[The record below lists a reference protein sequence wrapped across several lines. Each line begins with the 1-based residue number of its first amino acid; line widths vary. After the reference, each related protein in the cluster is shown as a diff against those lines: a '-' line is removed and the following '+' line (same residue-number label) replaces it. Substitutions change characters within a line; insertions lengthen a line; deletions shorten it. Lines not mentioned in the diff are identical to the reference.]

1 MKNKIIFLI
10 TLCFSIILFAESKGS
25 SAGVAVSTSAWDAL
39 FQASF
44 FVQLTLLM
52 LISLSVA
59 CWGVGWAKYKQF
71 NLLAEANLPFSQKF
85 EKSSSL
91 DQIFEVVDRYPQSSL
106 ARLFSAGYIEMKKI
120 ADSPLAQPTKDGPH
134 SMKLSGID
142 NIERALRKQ
151 IDNEIS
157 SMESRLSWLA
167 TTGST
172 GPFIGLF
179 GTVWGIMTS
188 FHKIGQMGSATLAV
202 VAPGISEAL
211 IATAIGL
218 FAAIPAVMLY
228 NFFIAKI
235 KREEMFMNNFAIDF
249 LNIVKRNFF

>member
-1 MKNKIIFLI
+1 MKNKIIFII
-10 TLCFSIILFAESKGS
+10 TSCFGSVLLAELKGAS
-25 SAGVAVSTSAWDAL
+25 TRVAVNTSIWDSL
-39 FQASF
+39 FHASF
-44 FVQLTLLM
+44 FVQLTLFI
-52 LISLSVA
+52 LIGLSII

-71 NLLAEANLPFSQKF
+71 NLLAEANSPFKHKF
-85 EKSSSL
+85 EKGSSL
-91 DQIFEVVDRYPQSSL
+91 DEIYEMVDRFPRSNL
-106 ARLFSAGYIEMKKI
+106 ARLFSAGYVEMKRI
-120 ADSPLAQPTKDGPH
+120 AESPLAQTVKEGPN
-134 SMKLSGID
+134 SMRLSGID
-142 NIERALRKQ
+142 NIERSLRKQ
-151 IDNEIS
+151 MDQEIAQ
-157 SMESRLSWLA
+157 MEASLNWLA

-179 GTVWGIMTS
+179 GTVWGIMSS

-235 KREEMFMNNFAIDF
+235 RKEEMLMNNFSIDF

>member
-1 MKNKIIFLI
+1 MVLLADSKNALSGMAVN
-10 TLCFSIILFAESKGS
+10 TSI
-25 SAGVAVSTSAWDAL
+25 WDAL

-44 FVQLTLLM
+44 FVQLTLFI
-52 LISLSVA
+52 LIGLSVV
-59 CWGVGWAKYKQF
+59 CWGVGWSKYKQF
-71 NLLAEANLPFSQKF
+71 DLLAKANLPFKQKF
-85 EKSSSL
+85 EKSTSL
-91 DQIFEVVDRYPQSSL
+91 DQIFEELDRFPDSSL
-106 ARLFSAGYIEMKKI
+106 ARLFVAGYAEMKKI
-120 ADSPLAQPTKDGPH
+120 AEVQLPQSIKEGPVNLR
-134 SMKLSGID
+134 LSGLD
-142 NIERALRKQ
+142 NIERSLRKQ

-157 SMESRLSWLA
+157 QMESRLNWLA

-188 FHKIGQMGSATLAV
+188 FHKIGQMGSASLAV

-228 NFFIAKI
+228 NFFISKI
-235 KREEMFMNNFAIDF
+235 KKEEMQMNNFSLDF
-249 LNIVKRNFF
+249 LNLVKRNFF

>member
-1 MKNKIIFLI
+1 MKNKIIFFI
-10 TLCFSIILFAESKGS
+10 TICFSALLFAESKGS
-25 SAGVAVSTSAWDAL
+25 STAVSVNTSSWEAL

-44 FVQLTLLM
+44 LVQLTLLM
-52 LISLSVA
+52 LISLSVV

-71 NLLAEANLPFSQKF
+71 SSLADANLPFIHKF
-85 EKSSSL
+85 EKSTSL
-91 DQIFEVVDRYPQSSL
+91 DQIFEVVDRFPRSSL

-120 ADSPLAQPTKDGPH
+120 AESPLAQPLKDGPH
-134 SMKLSGID
+134 SMKLSGLD
-142 NIERALRKQ
+142 NIERSLRKQ
-151 IDNEIS
+151 MDKEIAE
-157 SMESRLSWLA
+157 MESRLSWLA

-179 GTVWGIMTS
+179 GTVWGIMAS

-235 KREEMFMNNFAIDF
+235 KKEEMLMNNFSIDF

>member
-1 MKNKIIFLI
+1 MKNKIIFFI
-10 TLCFSIILFAESKGS
+10 TSCYGIILFAESKGGT
-25 SAGVAVSTSAWDAL
+25 AGLAVSTSVWDAL

-44 FVQLTLLM
+44 FVQLTLLI
-52 LISLSVA
+52 LIALSVA

-71 NLLAEANLPFSQKF
+71 NSLDEANLPFKQKF

-91 DQIFEVVDRYPQSSL
+91 DQIFEVVDRFPQSSL
-106 ARLFSAGYIEMKKI
+106 ARLFSAGYIEMKRI
-120 ADSPLAQPTKDGPH
+120 AESPLAQATKEGPH
-134 SMKLSGID
+134 SMRLSGLD
-142 NIERALRKQ
+142 NIERTLRKQ
-151 IDNEIS
+151 MDFEIA
-157 SMESRLSWLA
+157 SMEERLSWLA

-179 GTVWGIMTS
+179 GTVWGIMAS
-188 FHKIGQMGSATLAV
+188 FHKIGQMGSASLAV

-228 NFFIAKI
+228 NYYISKI
-235 KREEMFMNNFAIDF
+235 KKQEMLMNNFSIDF